1 MATINELKEQSVTET
16 PLLLFDCELASG
28 AIERW
33 STHRVDFEGHRYEA
47 RVLRHNLFDLQ
58 AGADEGIDALARISI
73 SLANADSHF
82 SQIERNTG
90 WKGSKVTVRFV
101 FFDLRQG
108 TAASEAEVLF
118 RGIVDAPQEITET
131 ALRLSASNSMN
142 LQRVSLPD
150 VRVQKRCP
158 WRFPATAAQRLE
170 AVTGGAARYRYSP
183 FYRCGYSA
191 DQDGGRGN
199 LNAGAPYTIC
209 NRTRPDCEARGMF
222 SEDSSARETRRFGGI
237 EYVPAS
243 TLVRSYGDKAYH
255 VSDPVENEARYNDFV
270 PLIYGTA
277 WHSPLI
283 VFSKNDGNLT
293 RMEVLLGMGEI
304 TSVLQVLVNNIVIPE
319 GRPGTNMTATGW
331 FSVVTPGSRSGGFNP
346 NFADG
351 SGNALGDPYGS
362 MAMFAVVVPNR
373 INSGSSLPRIQ
384 VLIQGMKL
392 EQFAPDGSYMGESF
406 TNNPAWVLLD
416 VLQRC
421 GWSLDDIDLGSFG
434 RAAEYCAEPI
444 AALDLFGNAIQIP
457 RFQCNLVLRNRRSA
471 GDVARGIRNNARLF
485 LRYGAAGQLEMGME
499 NTLALEQPTKP
510 GGSNGEAAL
519 NGGWPSYEF
528 GDGSNGFSGILRK
541 SNGEPA
547 IRVWSKS
554 TAETANRVTLEFQ
567 DAFNEY
573 QQDSL
578 SLADADDVSAAGQE
592 ISLALPVLG
601 IPNFNQA
608 ARVAKYYLDK
618 AIAGNTNVEFE
629 TSVRGVRLKPGDLVT
644 VTYLK
649 EGFDRQPFRISKI
662 APGANYGTALI
673 TAQIH
678 QDEWYTDDNT
688 FENSPVRRQPGAGA
702 GAPRPLVGKVLDAEG
717 TPQFEIV
724 EKSRE
729 GADGG
734 TSLTL
739 EAGFV
744 VPAQPA
750 MSGLGIPI
758 VSLAAQS
765 ESSGG
770 SLGGDQTLYYAVT
783 ATDASGAES
792 GLSFVVRATIP
803 PGTNTNRVTLGGLSF
818 SANSTGFNVYRGPT
832 PQQLFRIASNQA
844 IAPTFTDAGAAIGLE
859 PPPDANYDH
868 ADFYWRLELQPECV
882 ATTYSSDT
890 IGNSTLG
897 MGVNGYQGMVVRI
910 TKGTG
915 AGQERAIESNDA
927 TTLTVRRKW
936 DVVPDTT
943 SYFAIAESGWHF
955 GARGASSPVEFE
967 IPARV
972 GATLHVSGRAANAQ
986 GTECAWELSPLT
998 RWRIS
1003 GAGAA
1008 LDAEAPGQPVFGL
1021 APRGRGSVELMTI
1034 AFSELTNTRTISSAT
1049 LTLNY
1054 WNELGS
1060 PSQVLL
1066 SGAVGETD
1074 TSIGLTQAG
1083 SAAVGGLVQIE
1094 WEIMRV
1100 EEVLNGGLEYRVTRG
1115 AEGSTAVAHAAQTP
1129 VYHLDSKV
1137 FVVAFPRDFFGSPA
1151 SGNFSYPILLA
1162 DARIACAQLYV
1173 TNAIGNS
1180 EPGPAC
1186 YTGTVDGGLRTL
1198 SGGQFTIQ
1206 VEGYLAIQTNA
1217 APPLIAQETHS
1228 VRQIF
1233 AVVNEAPTVDAVE
1246 LEIRRDDALYCSL
1259 TIAAGSRYSNVVDG
1273 FGLAPLAA
1281 GAQIGLNIV
1290 SVPGSADA
1298 TPGRDLTVTIRM

>member
-1 MATINELKEQSVTET
+1 M
-16 PLLLFDCELASG
+16 
-28 AIERW
+28 
-33 STHRVDFEGHRYEA
+33 
-47 RVLRHNLFDLQ
+47 
-58 AGADEGIDALARISI
+58 
-73 SLANADSHF
+73 
-82 SQIERNTG
+82 
-90 WKGSKVTVRFV
+90 
-101 FFDLRQG
+101 
-108 TAASEAEVLF
+108 
-118 RGIVDAPQEITET
+118 
-131 ALRLSASNSMN
+131 
-142 LQRVSLPD
+142 
-150 VRVQKRCP
+150 
-158 WRFPATAAQRLE
+158 
-170 AVTGGAARYRYSP
+170 
-183 FYRCGYSA
+183 
-191 DQDGGRGN
+191 
-199 LNAGAPYTIC
+199 
-209 NRTRPDCEARGMF
+209 
-222 SEDSSARETRRFGGI
+222 
-237 EYVPAS
+237 PAS

-255 VSDPVENEARYNDFV
+255 VSDPVDNEARYNDFV

-277 WHSPLI
+277 WYSPLI

-331 FSVVTPGSRSGGFNP
+331 FSMVTTGGRTGGFDW

-351 SGNALGDPYGS
+351 AGNALGDPYGS
-362 MAMFAVVVPNR
+362 MALLSVVVPNR
-373 INSGSSLPRIQ
+373 INSGTSLPQ
-384 VLIQGMKL
+384 VQALIQGMKL
-392 EQFAPDGSYMGESF
+392 EQFAADGSFLCQSF

-434 RAAEYCAEPI
+434 RAAAYCAEPI
-444 AALDLFGNAIQIP
+444 PALDLFGNAIQIP
-457 RFQCNLVLRNRRSA
+457 RFQCNLVVRNRRSA
-471 GDVARGIRNNARLF
+471 GDVARGIRNGARLF
-485 LRYGAAGQLEMGME
+485 LRYGAGGQLEMGVE
-499 NTLALEQPTKP
+499 NTLALESPAKP
-510 GGSNGEAAL
+510 AGSNSEAAL
-519 NGGWPSYEF
+519 DGGWPSYEF
-528 GDGSNGFSGILRK
+528 GDGANGFSGILRK
-541 SNGEPA
+541 TNGEPA

-554 TAETANRVTLEFQ
+554 VAETANRVSVEFQ
-567 DAFNEY
+567 DAFNDY

-578 SLADADDVSAAGQE
+578 SLTDSDDVSAAGQE
-592 ISLALPVLG
+592 ISLTLPVLG
-601 IPNFNQA
+601 IPNFDQA
-608 ARVAKYYLDK
+608 ARVAKFYLDK
-618 AIAGNTNVEFE
+618 AIAANTYVEFE
-629 TSVRGVRLKPGDLVT
+629 TSVRGVSLKPGDLIT

-649 EGFDRQPFRISKI
+649 EGFDRQPFRIVKI

-702 GAPRPLVGKVLDAEG
+702 GVPRPLVGKVLDAEG
-717 TPQFEIV
+717 TPQFELV
-724 EKSRE
+724 EKSGE

-739 EAGFV
+739 AVGFI
-744 VPAQPA
+744 VPSQPA

-758 VSLAAQS
+758 ISLAAQAETAS
-765 ESSGG
+765 G

-783 ATDASGAES
+783 ATDASGAAS

-818 SANSTGFNVYRGPT
+818 SANSSGFNVYRGPT
-832 PQQLFRIASNQA
+832 PQQLFRIASNQG
-844 IAPTFTDAGAAIGLE
+844 IAPTFTDPGAAIGLE

-890 IGNSTLG
+890 VGNSTLG
-897 MGVNGYQGMVVRI
+897 MGVNGYQGMVARI

-936 DVVPDTT
+936 DVIPDTT

-955 GARGASSPVEFE
+955 GATGASSPVEFE
-967 IPARV
+967 IPTRV
-972 GATLHVSGRAANAQ
+972 GATLQVSGRAANAA

-1008 LDAEAPGQPVFGL
+1008 LDAEAPGQPAFGL
-1021 APRGRGSVELMTI
+1021 APRGGGSVELMAI
-1034 AFSELTNTRTISSAT
+1034 GFEELTNTRTISSAT
-1049 LTLNY
+1049 LTLSY

-1066 SGAVGETD
+1066 SGAIGETD
-1074 TSIGLTQAG
+1074 TTIGLTQAG
-1083 SAAVGGLVQIE
+1083 GGAVGTLVQIE
-1094 WEIMRV
+1094 FEIVRV
-1100 EEVLNGGLEYRVTRG
+1100 EEVLNGGLGYRVTRG
-1115 AEGSTAVAHAAQTP
+1115 VEGSAAVAHAAQTP
-1129 VYHLDSKV
+1129 QIPVYHLESKV
-1137 FVVAFPRDFFGSPA
+1137 FVAPFPRDFFGSPA

-1162 DARIACAQLYV
+1162 DARIACAQLFV

-1180 EPGPAC
+1180 AAGSAC

-1198 SGGQFTIQ
+1198 SGGQFAIQ
-1206 VEGYLAIQTNA
+1206 VEGNLAIQTNA
-1217 APPLIAQETHS
+1217 APPLIVPESHS
-1228 VRQIF
+1228 VGKVF
-1233 AVVNEAPTVDAVE
+1233 AVVNEAPTVAPVE
-1246 LEIRRDDALYCSL
+1246 LEIRRDDAVYCSL
-1259 TIAAGSRYSNVVDG
+1259 TIPAPGYPPGWRYSNVVNG
-1273 FGLAPLAA
+1273 FGLPPLPA
-1281 GAQIGLNIV
+1281 GAQISLNIV
-1290 SVPGSADA
+1290 SVPQSADA